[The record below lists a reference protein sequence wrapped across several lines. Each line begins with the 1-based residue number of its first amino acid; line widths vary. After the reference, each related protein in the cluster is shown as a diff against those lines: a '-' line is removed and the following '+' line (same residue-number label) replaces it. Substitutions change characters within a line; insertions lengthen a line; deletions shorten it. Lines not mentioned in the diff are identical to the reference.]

1 MRIKPFRAWR
11 PAPEVAALVAAP
23 PYDVLDSE
31 EARALVRDN
40 PLSFLHVSKAEID
53 LPPGTDVHDPRVYAE
68 ARKNLRCFQ
77 REEVLVQEAE
87 PVLYLYRLI
96 REGHTQTGLV
106 TVCHTEDYARNIIR
120 KHERTLKAKED
131 DRMRHITTLNANTG
145 PVFLAYRPQPALDT
159 LAQRVQAGQA
169 LYDFTAPDGVQH
181 TVWRVPEAAVWVA
194 AFAGVPLAYIAD
206 GHHRAAAAARVAQ
219 ERRAAQTPSTGQ
231 EEYLWF
237 LAVLFP
243 SSQLRILPYN
253 RCVQALQGSAPA
265 AFLKRIRQAG
275 FTVTDNAAPAPEA
288 PRHIS
293 LYLDGRWHGL
303 SWPADPRADAVG
315 GLDVSVLQDR
325 ILEPLLGIDDP
336 RKNPRLDFVGGIRG
350 TDELRQRGDAGRATA
365 AFSMYPTSMDQL
377 LAIADAG
384 QIMPPKSTWFEP
396 KLKSGLFLHD
406 LE

>member
-11 PAPEVAALVAAP
+11 PAPEVAPLVAAP

-53 LPPGTDVHDPRVYAE
+53 LPPGTDVYAPQVYAK
-68 ARKNLRCFQ
+68 ARKNLRSF
-77 REEVLVQEAE
+77 RKEGVLVQEAE
-87 PVLYLYRLI
+87 PALYLYRLI
-96 REGHTQTGLV
+96 REGRAQTGLV
-106 TVCHTEDYARNIIR
+106 TVCHTDDYERNVIR
-120 KHERTLKAKED
+120 KHELTLKAKED
-131 DRMRHITTLNANTG
+131 DRQRHITALNANTG
-145 PVFLAYRPQPALDT
+145 PIFLAYRPQPDVDALT
-159 LAQRVQAGQA
+159 QRVQAGNA

-181 TVWRVPEAAVWVA
+181 TVWRVPEPAAWVA
-194 AFAGVPLAYIAD
+194 AFAGVPLGYIAD

-219 ERRAAQTPSTGQ
+219 ERRALQPAATGR
-231 EEYLWF
+231 EEFAWF
-237 LAVLFP
+237 LAALFP
-243 SSQLRILPYN
+243 SNQLRIMPYN
-253 RCVQALQGSAPA
+253 RCVKDLPGLTPA
-265 AFLKRIRQAG
+265 AFLERIRQAG
-275 FTVTDNAAPAPEA
+275 FTVTDNATPTPDA

-293 LYLDGRWHGL
+293 LYLDGRWQGL

-315 GLDVSVLQDR
+315 SLDVSVLQNR
-325 ILEPLLGIDDP
+325 LLGPLLGLDDP

-350 TDELRQRGDAGRATA
+350 TGELQQRVDSGRAEA

-396 KLKSGLFLHD
+396 KLRD
-406 LE
+406 A